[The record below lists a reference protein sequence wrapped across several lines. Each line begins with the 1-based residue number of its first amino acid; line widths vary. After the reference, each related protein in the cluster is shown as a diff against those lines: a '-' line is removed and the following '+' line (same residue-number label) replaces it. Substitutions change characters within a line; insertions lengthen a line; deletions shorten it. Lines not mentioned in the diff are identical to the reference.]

1 MSLIDP
7 IRGAGLSPISQIT
20 VPGKSVAEP
29 GPFDPAQAAGS
40 FLDAVNDLQME
51 ASALQKN
58 LYSDSPTELHRVM
71 IAAQEA
77 GTATELLVEIRNK
90 LVEAYQE
97 LMRLPV

>member
-7 IRGAGLSPISQIT
+7 IRGAGLSPISQILT
-20 VPGKSVAEP
+20 PGKSVAGP
-29 GPFDPAQAAGS
+29 GPLDPAEAAGS
-40 FLDAVNDLQME
+40 FIDAVNGLQME
-51 ASALQKN
+51 AGALQQS

-77 GTATELLVEIRNK
+77 GTATELMVEIRNK

-97 LMRLPV
+97 LMRMPV